1 MREQPRKQWFRC
13 LLRRARN
20 EAVLCASFAA
30 ALLSAL
36 FVPPDA
42 AYLTYIDLRVLCL
55 LFALMAVVQGVS
67 RCGLF
72 DVLSQRLLGGERTLR
87 ALSLLLV
94 LLPFFIS
101 MLMTNDVALI
111 ALVPFTLFLLRQA
124 EAEALAVRVCVLQAV
139 AANLGS
145 MATPIGNPQ
154 NLYLHAH
161 YALSAGQFFGTVL
174 PLAAVSLAAL
184 VAAALLIAPPRG
196 RVHVAFAQPARI
208 ADGRRLAAYAAL
220 LLLCLLAVFRLVH
233 FAMAAGAALL
243 LLLLCDR
250 PLLRRIDYS
259 LLLTFCCFFIFS
271 GNLGRIPA
279 VRALLESLLARST
292 LLCAAAAS
300 QCISNVPAAILLSG
314 FTGDWRGLL
323 AGVNVG
329 GLGTPVASLASLI
342 ALRLYLKEPGARAGR
357 FLSVFALANAAGL
370 LLLLPLAALLA

>member
-1 MREQPRKQWFRC
+1 
-13 LLRRARN
+13 
-20 EAVLCASFAA
+20 
-30 ALLSAL
+30 
-36 FVPPDA
+36 
-42 AYLTYIDLRVLCL
+42 
-55 LFALMAVVQGVS
+55 
-67 RCGLF
+67 
-72 DVLSQRLLGGERTLR
+72 
-87 ALSLLLV
+87 
-94 LLPFFIS
+94 
-101 MLMTNDVALI
+101 MTNDVALI

-184 VAAALLIAPPRG
+184 AAAALLIAPPRG

-233 FAMAAGAALL
+233 FAIAAGAALL

>member
-1 MREQPRKQWFRC
+1 MREQPRKQWFRR

-124 EAEALAVRVCVLQAV
+124 EAEALAVRVCVL
-139 AANLGS
+139 
-145 MATPIGNPQ
+145 
-154 NLYLHAH
+154 
-161 YALSAGQFFGTVL
+161 
-174 PLAAVSLAAL
+174 
-184 VAAALLIAPPRG
+184 
-196 RVHVAFAQPARI
+196 
-208 ADGRRLAAYAAL
+208 
-220 LLLCLLAVFRLVH
+220 
-233 FAMAAGAALL
+233 
-243 LLLLCDR
+243 
-250 PLLRRIDYS
+250 
-259 LLLTFCCFFIFS
+259 
-271 GNLGRIPA
+271 
-279 VRALLESLLARST
+279 
-292 LLCAAAAS
+292 
-300 QCISNVPAAILLSG
+300 
-314 FTGDWRGLL
+314 
-323 AGVNVG
+323 
-329 GLGTPVASLASLI
+329 
-342 ALRLYLKEPGARAGR
+342 
-357 FLSVFALANAAGL
+357 
-370 LLLLPLAALLA
+370 

>member
-1 MREQPRKQWFRC
+1 MEKMNWN
-13 LLRRARN
+13 A
-20 EAVLCASFAA
+20 ASVRMAA
-30 ALLSAL
+30 ASIVSAL
-36 FVPPDA
+36 VA
-42 AYLTYIDLRVLCL
+42 AGVVWMWTGVYLPG
-55 LFALMAVVQGVS
+55 A
-67 RCGLF
+67 GL
-72 DVLSQRLLGGERTLR
+72 SI
-87 ALSLLLV
+87 SLLLV

-184 VAAALLIAPPRG
+184 AAAALLIAPPRG

-233 FAMAAGAALL
+233 FAIAAGAALL

-279 VRALLESLLARST
+279 VRALLESLLVRST

-357 FLSVFALANAAGL
+357 FLGVFALANAAGL